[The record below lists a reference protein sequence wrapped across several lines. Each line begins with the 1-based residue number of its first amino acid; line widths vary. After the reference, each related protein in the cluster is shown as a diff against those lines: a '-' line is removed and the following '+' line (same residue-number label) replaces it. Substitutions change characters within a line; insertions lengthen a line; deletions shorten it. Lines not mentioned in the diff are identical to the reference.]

1 MKNSTD
7 TSSLKIRVLV
17 VEDHIALAQNMVDY
31 FEGSNLE
38 LDFASDGLTA
48 LQLISTTEYDVIALD
63 LGLPGVDGYDIC
75 TRLRQDLSSS
85 TPVIIM
91 SAEGQLSSKE
101 RCFELGADDYLV
113 KPFKLKELELRILA
127 LHRRANQSN
136 TPTINVGKLSYD
148 PGSLTLQQTGEDNI
162 ELNGK
167 AAEILEL
174 IMRKHPNYISY
185 KELRYQI
192 WGGRDIGT
200 NVIRTHIYSLR
211 KQISIN
217 DNSPMIETLHGKGVR
232 LVCQK

>member
-1 MKNSTD
+1 M
-7 TSSLKIRVLV
+7 SLKIRVLL
-17 VEDHIALAQNMVDY
+17 VEDHVALAQNMIDY
-31 FEGSNLE
+31 FQDSNLE
-38 LDFASDGLTA
+38 IDFASDGLTA
-48 LQLISTTEYDVIALD
+48 LQLLSCNQFDVIILD

-85 TPVIIM
+85 TPIIIM

-113 KPFKLKELELRILA
+113 KPFKLKELELRVFAI
-127 LHRRANQSN
+127 HRRANQSQI
-136 TPTINVGKLSYD
+136 PMVNVGAFSYD
-148 PGSLTLQQTGEDNI
+148 PGTLTLQSNGKDCL

-185 KELRYQI
+185 EDLRYQI
-192 WGGRDIGT
+192 WGGRNIGT

-211 KQISIN
+211 KLVSEHFETLI
-217 DNSPMIETLHGKGVR
+217 IETLHGKGIR
-232 LVCQK
+232 LIEHKQ